1 MASSV
6 VASNKFL
13 LLKFDIRYLTT
24 DYNQDKAQAARRM
37 KILQRRLHTSVN
49 LLNQKVFGALLSLIE
64 KFSKMSHGDIFREI
78 TSPRLHELG
87 ARMCALRTSA
97 RL

>member
-49 LLNQKVFGALLSLIE
+49 LINQKALLSLIE
-64 KFSKMSHGDIFREI
+64 KFS
-78 TSPRLHELG
+78 
-87 ARMCALRTSA
+87 
-97 RL
+97 